1 MSISPSAIE
10 KFLHCQR
17 QYVFTYV
24 LGNWVNT
31 PPGPSTIAGKMVHSI
46 IENKGPFDQLWQA
59 DIYHNPKEDR
69 PWKFTT
75 NKPDFPGWT
84 LTPYVFK
91 VGEMA
96 RKLQREMPPEEGL
109 HEHKFQA
116 TIEGIEFKGVVDYLS
131 ENYIVDFKTT
141 GSDLKYAKTSRKL
154 LNDVQ
159 RLVYSAAF
167 PDRRYSRWLTG
178 GWLEPEILVAERQN
192 VVEDRERFKL
202 KVLAPAEQML
212 CFSKD
217 TDPLA
222 LPLPGTPDKFTAKVK
237 GVCDAFGQ
245 MCAFA
250 ETCFPKKERRK
261 LVLPPTPAGWN
272 SPNSE
277 LSAREELG
285 TRADTSKD
293 VATVVPAP
301 YPINLNEAPEPLK
314 ALWRAEAEAR
324 ASLSGFN
331 SVTRGESTIANIS
344 ESKPSV
350 TPYLIE
356 NLYIDCMPL
365 NKLPP
370 GEYLEYSYEY
380 IQAASQEVATDMHV
394 ASAMLVDFG
403 KGPHLVCAQLVAHL
417 SDRPEPVKHLFLE
430 TRSAEGRA
438 CMQELT
444 ARSKFVCKGC
454 Y

>member
-1 MSISPSAIE
+1 MAISPSAIE

-31 PPGPSTIAGKMVHSI
+31 PPGPSTTAGKMVHKN
-46 IENKGPFDQLWQA
+46 IEDGGPFDEVWEA
-59 DIYHNPKEDR
+59 EVFYHPTEKR
-69 PWKFTT
+69 WKFTT
-75 NKPDFPGWT
+75 NHPGPGWVVH
-84 LTPYVFK
+84 PYKFQI
-91 VGEMA
+91 GELA
-96 RKLQREMPPEEGL
+96 HKLYVQLPDEPGL

-116 TIEGIEFKGVVDYLS
+116 TIEGVEFKGVVDYLS

-222 LPLPGTPDKFTAKVK
+222 LPLPGTPDKFTGKVK

-245 MCAFA
+245 MCAFVDQ
-250 ETCFPKKERRK
+250 CFPPKVRRK
-261 LVLPPTPAGWN
+261 LVLPAT
-272 SPNSE
+272 S
-277 LSAREELG
+277 
-285 TRADTSKD
+285 ADTSQ
-293 VATVVPAP
+293 AATTVVPAP
-301 YPINLNEAPEPLK
+301 PA
-314 ALWRAEAEAR
+314 AEMH
-324 ASLSGFN
+324 
-331 SVTRGESTIANIS
+331 TIDNIP

-350 TPYLIE
+350 TYLIE

-370 GEYLEYSYEY
+370 GEVLEYSYEY

-417 SDRPEPVKHLFLE
+417 SDRSEPVKHLFLE

-444 ARSKFVCKGC
+444 ARSKRTIKGA